1 MKKYEEEDCYSKFKM
16 SQILEEIER
25 TIMNLKVQLEEAIRM
40 EEVVRTHLKKKE
52 ENCEELE
59 SEIVYLRK

>member
-1 MKKYEEEDCYSKFKM
+1 MQKYEEEDCDSKSKM

-40 EEVVRTHLKKKE
+40 EEVVRIQ
-52 ENCEELE
+52 
-59 SEIVYLRK
+59 SEGKGRKL